1 MREREERL
9 LMTVVGQK
17 EDFQEALSGKIEASQ
32 QKQQEWKEEQGKRA
46 RERMLFLQME
56 AESRMESKM
65 QSQ

>member
-32 QKQQEWKEEQGKRA
+32 
-46 RERMLFLQME
+46 
-56 AESRMESKM
+56 
-65 QSQ
+65 